1 MTDELIEP
9 FNVEL
14 FCECISNVWKETIF
28 SQYLLFVQN
37 SFHKILI
44 NIAQKPMVRRFGVL
58 MKLIGPEYFK
68 RTGGQYGVIRWKLI
82 DKYLH
87 ANCPQ

>member
-1 MTDELIEP
+1 MY
-9 FNVEL
+9 F
-14 FCECISNVWKETIF
+14 ECNCYSKCIFLSSFFLEETIF

-68 RTGGQYGVIRWKLI
+68 RTGGQYGVIR
-82 DKYLH
+82 
-87 ANCPQ
+87 